1 MSTARLQNVFYFP
14 SKVPFNEQRCQSVH
28 GNKALIFFRNV
39 WIHCSLSYLLGWAIY
54 WFEQNS
60 EFDIVTLPILKLVP
74 NILCHVTFW
83 LLHTSSFV
91 LAGHSLK
98 AYLHLSPCSFV
109 LSNKTALVLADPGRV
124 ANQTNETKARDLI
137 WLQIIMAS
145 SNREP
150 TQLCMGPSI

>member
-1 MSTARLQNVFYFP
+1 MPTARLQNVFYFP
-14 SKVPFNEQRCQSVH
+14 SKVPFNQQRCQSVH
-28 GNKALIFFRNV
+28 GIKVSIFFRNV
-39 WIHCSLSYLLGWAIY
+39 KKTEPVIPFTAARAIY
-54 WFEQNS
+54 WSEQNS
-60 EFDIVTLPILKLVP
+60 EFNIVTLPILKPVP
-74 NILCHVTFW
+74 TKLCHVTFW
-83 LLHTSSFV
+83 LFYTCSFV

-150 TQLCMGPSI
+150 TQLCI